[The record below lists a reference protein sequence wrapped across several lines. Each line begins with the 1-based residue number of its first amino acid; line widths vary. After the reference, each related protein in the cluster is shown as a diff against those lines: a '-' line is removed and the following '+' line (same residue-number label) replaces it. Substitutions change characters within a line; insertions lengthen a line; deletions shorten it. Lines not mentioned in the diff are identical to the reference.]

1 MKEYKHE
8 DVDENM
14 EDKVGNERS
23 TCQPMVSCCFG
34 SELYFTYL
42 ILHNGSIKIL
52 YSVSGHNCS
61 SPPNFLIYFMQYYDW
76 FIP

>member
-23 TCQPMVSCCFG
+23 TCQPMVSSCFG

-42 ILHNGSIKIL
+42 ILHNGSI
-52 YSVSGHNCS
+52 
-61 SPPNFLIYFMQYYDW
+61 
-76 FIP
+76 